1 MRSHASIAALLAAG
15 ALLSACIAQPR
26 VPTEVQLNYEGL
38 RSVSS
43 QRFETAQVRP
53 GVDFT
58 SYRSVQLVEPE
69 LEFRRPDR
77 SRQEFPLSA
86 EQQIRFRDY
95 LSASFRDAFAE
106 SESLAVVTEPGP
118 GALTVQVRVIDIVA
132 RVPANSAGLGSRG
145 SIVLDATGQVTLV
158 IEVNDSESG
167 EILARGVET
176 RLVRGAAMRRDTTM
190 LTTWE
195 DVELLV
201 DRWADVTRSGVEDL
215 MTYDAS

>member
-1 MRSHASIAALLAAG
+1 M
-15 ALLSACIAQPR
+15 
-26 VPTEVQLNYEGL
+26 
-38 RSVSS
+38 
-43 QRFETAQVRP
+43 
-53 GVDFT
+53 
-58 SYRSVQLVEPE
+58 
-69 LEFRRPDR
+69 
-77 SRQEFPLSA
+77 
-86 EQQIRFRDY
+86 
-95 LSASFRDAFAE
+95 
-106 SESLAVVTEPGP
+106 
-118 GALTVQVRVIDIVA
+118 TVQVRVIDIVA